1 MSTTARKKC
10 NVGKENILIQNKYEL
25 YQIIYM
31 TDDEKIQ
38 LAEFIADLVV
48 SRLNSQFD
56 FKVATQEVDNS
67 DNILIDDLLSGQTT
81 LIDDTEEILIA
92 ELARLTTLLSIYEDK
107 EQYEKAKIIKNKIKF
122 ITNKLNNL

>member
-1 MSTTARKKC
+1 
-10 NVGKENILIQNKYEL
+10 
-25 YQIIYM
+25 M

-56 FKVATQEVDNS
+56 FKVTTNTQVDDGINL
-67 DNILIDDLLSGQTT
+67 LIDDLLSGKTK
-81 LIDDTEEILIA
+81 ISDDIEEHLIA

-107 EQYEKAKIIKNKIKF
+107 EQ
-122 ITNKLNNL
+122 